1 MKKNRL
7 HTETILF
14 IVMLIA
20 LQCGCARVNTSAS
33 TLPQSN
39 NAAKLDDGY
48 SGPKKRVQVM
58 SFDLPDT
65 LVKRYPELGKKRIGF
80 GLANRLVDAF
90 YETNRFQF
98 VEEKDAVLNKIMKN
112 WAMAQTGAVAE
123 SSAVKT
129 DGLLAP
135 QYLVYAEVFDF
146 SVGNTQEVNGLAAKE
161 RKVTRIGVQIR
172 IVDVATSEYVPAS
185 GVGEEVEQKNSTVWA
200 ASDAG
205 FDQSTVGKASQAA
218 FNTAVLTLVM
228 RMK

>member
-1 MKKNRL
+1 MKKNCIYL
-7 HTETILF
+7 GTALLIMVM
-14 IVMLIA
+14 IVIE
-20 LQCGCARVNTSAS
+20 CGCARVNTSAS
-33 TLPQSN
+33 ALPQNS
-39 NAAKLDDGY
+39 AVKLDDGY
-48 SGPKKRVQVM
+48 TGPKKRVQVM

-65 LVKRYPELGKKRIGF
+65 LVKRYPELGQKRIGF

-112 WAMAQTGAVAE
+112 WAMSQTGAVAE
-123 SSAVKT
+123 ASAVKT

-135 QYLVYAEVFDF
+135 QFLVYAEVFDF

-161 RKVTRIGVQIR
+161 RKVTRIGIQIR
-172 IVDVATSEYVPAS
+172 LVDVATSEYVPAS
-185 GVGEEVEQKNSTVWA
+185 GVGEEVERKNSTIWA

-205 FDQSTVGKASQAA
+205 FDQSTMGRASQAA
-218 FNTAVLTLVM
+218 INTAVLTLIK

>member
-1 MKKNRL
+1 M
-7 HTETILF
+7 
-14 IVMLIA
+14 
-20 LQCGCARVNTSAS
+20 
-33 TLPQSN
+33 
-39 NAAKLDDGY
+39 
-48 SGPKKRVQVM
+48 
-58 SFDLPDT
+58 
-65 LVKRYPELGKKRIGF
+65 
-80 GLANRLVDAF
+80 
-90 YETNRFQF
+90 
-98 VEEKDAVLNKIMKN
+98 NKIMKN
-112 WAMAQTGAVAE
+112 WAMSQTGAVAE

-146 SVGNTQEVNGLAAKE
+146 SVGNTQEVNCLAAKE

-218 FNTAVLTLVM
+218 INTAVLTLVK